1 MLVSLLLLA
10 SLAGLT
16 LDASAS
22 EYDPPSLYDVDYSKL
37 QNGLDVVLKKRTHAR
52 NVAVRLVVNVGQRNF
67 PCDKR
72 ETPHFLEHLLFMGTS
87 KHSEA
92 ELKSLIEDHGGY
104 WNGFTGPTETLYQID
119 IFDKYLSLAIDTL
132 YEMITDTIITPKTIE
147 SARAVIH
154 REHSGNYSKLFRWLY
169 ENGIGKAAVAKA
181 GERLLPGI
189 HCPGLIT
196 PDGVNEADVR
206 ETHKNYYVPV
216 NMTLV
221 VVGNFDGDALV
232 SQIKSTFG
240 RLPYRASN
248 GSKVVK
254 PPYTRGTT
262 EVTGTFAPLL
272 GSDTQIG
279 YAYRTEGSDSP
290 DYYALSVLAKYLNRV
305 LYDRIRVDKALSYG
319 PGAAYAG
326 FKDYGIFL
334 AAADVNLDKVEL
346 AKALVEEELENLRQG
361 RIKAEEVQAA
371 EQNILMGF
379 AQSYESN
386 SSIAGLYVQTL
397 DQLKSSNGRRL
408 PVSSLTPQDIQRVAN
423 KYLRNDSRVIVRS
436 TPTLTF
442 TQFYIGLGVFVV
454 AMPGTGFYFIRSVI
468 KRRRYQS
475 GVR

>member
-1 MLVSLLLLA
+1 MVSGKNRDAVLMGVALLVWCMGGA
-10 SLAGLT
+10 V
-16 LDASAS
+16 DVSAS
-22 EYDPPSLYDVDYSKL
+22 QYDPPGLYDVNYFKL
-37 QNGLDVVLKKRTHAR
+37 ENGLNVIVKQRNHAHS
-52 NVAVRLVVNVGQRNF
+52 AAIRLVVNVGHRNF
-67 PCDKR
+67 PCPKR

-87 KHSEA
+87 KHTEA

-119 IFDKYLSLAIDTL
+119 IFDEYLSLAIDTL
-132 YEMITDTIITPKTIE
+132 YEMITDTIITPQMIE

-181 GERLLPGI
+181 GERLLPGV

-196 PDGVNEADVR
+196 PDGVSEADVR

-221 VVGNFDGDALV
+221 VVGNFDRDALV

-248 GSKVVK
+248 GTKVVK

-290 DYYALSVLAKYLNRV
+290 DY
-305 LYDRIRVDKALSYG
+305 
-319 PGAAYAG
+319 
-326 FKDYGIFL
+326 
-334 AAADVNLDKVEL
+334 
-346 AKALVEEELENLRQG
+346 
-361 RIKAEEVQAA
+361 
-371 EQNILMGF
+371 
-379 AQSYESN
+379 
-386 SSIAGLYVQTL
+386 
-397 DQLKSSNGRRL
+397 
-408 PVSSLTPQDIQRVAN
+408 
-423 KYLRNDSRVIVRS
+423 
-436 TPTLTF
+436 
-442 TQFYIGLGVFVV
+442 
-454 AMPGTGFYFIRSVI
+454 
-468 KRRRYQS
+468 
-475 GVR
+475 